1 MIHGDTANIQTSK
14 EHTIKS
20 IIYRTYSKYRKYK
33 YHLLF
38 ERSSATECNGDV
50 WHQTSPRHSAPEDL
64 PHPQPHSQN
73 GQMLLGF
80 PNFSW

>member
-1 MIHGDTANIQTSK
+1 METVMIHGDTANIQTSK

-20 IIYRTYSKYRKYK
+20 SIYTTYSKYRKYK

-50 WHQTSPRHSAPEDL
+50 
-64 PHPQPHSQN
+64 
-73 GQMLLGF
+73 
-80 PNFSW
+80 